1 MLPTSG
7 LSPLKLRRALLTAHR
22 TLRRV
27 NVKRY
32 KWQRLCFGAFPVTLC
47 ALFLLQGA
55 VPPGQGDGTSPARGS
70 SWESDS
76 GAARFFVHSDL
87 VLVPVTVTT
96 RGGRVVPGLAKEDF
110 TLLQDNVPQVI
121 THFTSEDA
129 PATVGLVFDCS
140 DSMAGPRLARAQE
153 AAFALLSNAGPED
166 EFFLIRFSDR
176 PQLLLDSTRQ
186 TGEVRRAVETLR
198 VGGFTAVVDAVKMA
212 LLEMSQAKYRRKAVV
227 LFSDGEDNHSRTT
240 AAEFKQLATESDTT
254 IYTLFISEAWST
266 GTLVQSG
273 TISGAA
279 LLSDIARQSGGHMFT
294 VSDVRQLPK
303 IAAKIG
309 SWIRSQYVLGYVPPD
324 EERNGRYH
332 RIQVKIAK
340 PAGLPKLHSSWRL
353 GYYAPTQ

>member
-1 MLPTSG
+1 
-7 LSPLKLRRALLTAHR
+7 
-22 TLRRV
+22 
-27 NVKRY
+27 
-32 KWQRLCFGAFPVTLC
+32 
-47 ALFLLQGA
+47 
-55 VPPGQGDGTSPARGS
+55 
-70 SWESDS
+70 
-76 GAARFFVHSDL
+76 
-87 VLVPVTVTT
+87 LVPVTVTT

-240 AAEFKQLATESDTT
+240 TTEFKQLATESDTT
-254 IYTLFISEAWST
+254 IYTLFIGDPWSAS
-266 GTLVQSG
+266 LVQANSV
-273 TISGAA
+273 TGAA
-279 LLSDIARQSGGHMFT
+279 LLSDIARQTGGHMFA
-294 VSDVRQLPK
+294 VSDVKQLPK

-324 EERNGRYH
+324 EGRSGRYH
-332 RIQVKIAK
+332 RIQIKITK

>member
-1 MLPTSG
+1 M
-7 LSPLKLRRALLTAHR
+7 
-22 TLRRV
+22 
-27 NVKRY
+27 
-32 KWQRLCFGAFPVTLC
+32 GAFSITVA
-47 ALFLLQGA
+47 ALFFLNGA
-55 VPPGQGDGTSPARGS
+55 ALSGQDSRMSVARDPS
-70 SWESDS
+70 IESEAS
-76 GAARFFVHSDL
+76 AARFLVHSDL

-96 RGGRVVPGLAKEDF
+96 HNGRVVPGLAKEDF

-121 THFTSEDA
+121 THFSSEDA
-129 PATVGLVFDCS
+129 PATIGLVFDCS
-140 DSMAGPRLARAQE
+140 DSMSGPKIARAKE
-153 AAFALLSNAGPED
+153 AAFALLSGAGPQD

-176 PQLLLDSTRQ
+176 PELLVESTRQ
-186 TGEVRRAVETLR
+186 TSDVRRAVETLR
-198 VGGFTAVVDAVKMA
+198 VGGFTAVLDAIKMG
-212 LLEMSQAKYRRKAVV
+212 LHEMSKADHRRKAIV

>member
-1 MLPTSG
+1 M
-7 LSPLKLRRALLTAHR
+7 
-22 TLRRV
+22 
-27 NVKRY
+27 VKRP
-32 KWQRLCFGAFPVTLC
+32 KWQRLGLEALSFAVGG
-47 ALFLLQGA
+47 LFLMQGA
-55 VPPGQGDGTSPARGS
+55 AAPGQDDGTSLAHDSSFESEAR
-70 SWESDS
+70 
-76 GAARFFVHSDL
+76 AARFLVHSDL

-96 RGGRVVPGLAKEDF
+96 HNGRVVPGLAKEDF

-129 PATVGLVFDCS
+129 PATIGLVVDCS
-140 DSMAGPRLARAQE
+140 DSMVGPRLARAQE

-176 PQLLLDSTRQ
+176 PELQIGPTAQ

-212 LLEMSQAKYRRKAVV
+212 LLEMSKAKHRRKAIV

-240 AAEFKQLATESDTT
+240 TAEFKQLATESDTT
-254 IYTLFISEAWST
+254 IYTLFISDPWSAASLAQGRVT
-266 GTLVQSG
+266 G
-273 TISGAA
+273 AP
-279 LLSDIARQSGGHMFT
+279 LLNDIARQTGGHMFA
-294 VSDVRQLPK
+294 VSEVRQLPK

-324 EERNGRYH
+324 EERSGRYH
-332 RIQVKIAK
+332 RILVKIAK

-353 GYYAPTQ
+353 GYYAPAQ